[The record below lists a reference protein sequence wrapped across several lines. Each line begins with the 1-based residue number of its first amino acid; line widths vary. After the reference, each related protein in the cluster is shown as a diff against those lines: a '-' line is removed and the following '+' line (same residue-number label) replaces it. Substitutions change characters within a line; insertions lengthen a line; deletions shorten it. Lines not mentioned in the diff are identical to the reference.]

1 MMPMT
6 DEDLCFIPAT
16 DLARMIRNKTVSP
29 VDVLRATL
37 ARAEALEPRLNA
49 ICTPMFETAMQDA
62 RAAEAAVMRGGHLG
76 LLHGIP
82 ATIKDLAFTKGVRTM
97 GGSNLHRDRVPA
109 FDHLHVER
117 LREAGAIL
125 IGKTTV
131 PELGWKGNGDSPVTG
146 ITHNPWKH
154 GMNAGGSSA
163 GAAVCAAAGIAPL
176 HQGSDGAGSIRL
188 PAAFCGVFGLKP
200 SYGRIPYW
208 PMPNNGAISH
218 VGPITRTVADSAL
231 MLQAMAGPDDR
242 DAASLESQPDD
253 FRGRLHD
260 GVKGLK
266 VAYSPD
272 LGYLRVDPEV
282 AARVESAVLAFE
294 ELGCSVEVVDPGWG
308 DPIAMEHVLFA
319 SGYAG
324 MLGHL
329 LDQWADRLDPGLVAL
344 TLHGMTYSAGDYVR
358 AQGERLQYYDQV
370 NAFFQR
376 YDLLLTP
383 SLSVAAFD
391 ATRLIPEH
399 WEQHPWD
406 WLRWAGFSYPFNLT
420 GLPAASCPCGFT
432 ADGLPVGIQIVAG
445 RFQDL
450 RVLQAAKAFE
460 AARPWAHVRPTFR

>member
-1 MMPMT
+1 MT

-16 DLARMIRNKTVSP
+16 DLVRMIRNKTVSP

-176 HQGSDGAGSIRL
+176 HQGSDGAGSIRM
-188 PAAFCGVFGLKP
+188 PAAFCGVFGFKP

-242 DAASLESQPDD
+242 DAASLESEPDD
-253 FRGRLHD
+253 FLAQLND
-260 GVKGLK
+260 GVKGLE

-282 AARVESAVLAFE
+282 AAHVESAALAFE
-294 ELGCSVEVVDPGWG
+294 QLGCNVDVVNPGWG

-324 MLGHL
+324 MIGHL
-329 LDQWADRLDPGLVAL
+329 LGDWADRLDPGLVAL
-344 TLHGMTYSAGDYVR
+344 TRHGMTYSAGDYVR

-370 NAFFQR
+370 HALFQR

-399 WEQHPWD
+399 WEQHSWD

-450 RVLQAAKAFE
+450 RVLKAAKAFE
-460 AARPWAHVRPTFR
+460 AARPWAHVRPTFQ